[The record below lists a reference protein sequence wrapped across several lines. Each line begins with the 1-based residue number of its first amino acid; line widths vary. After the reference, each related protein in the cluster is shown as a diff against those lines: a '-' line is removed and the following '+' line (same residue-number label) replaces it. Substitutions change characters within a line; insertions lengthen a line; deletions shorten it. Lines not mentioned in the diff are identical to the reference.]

1 MPEPS
6 EYVIT
11 PKGVKDWPTDTDA
24 VIAAVKGCQQG
35 MGGIFPNGT
44 ASFYVHSR
52 DREAYERRRAHLD
65 RIAAKLADG
74 TLMLAEIRSASDDA

>member
-1 MPEPS
+1 
-6 EYVIT
+6 V
-11 PKGVKDWPTDTDA
+11 
-24 VIAAVKGCQQG
+24 
-35 MGGIFPNGT
+35 
-44 ASFYVHSR
+44 AS